1 MRKRAR
7 RKRAR
12 RLEDE
17 KRHEPPGESGVAR
30 SADQRLG
37 AFYSAGPAMTL
48 RAAREEETLS
58 QVGQPGPVAQGEG
71 TREHVTAFNNPGSL
85 RLEGRTDAD
94 FDGGSFRT
102 ERTRVRPASTCEG
115 CTGGDCVHVTGVLVS
130 TYHVTT
136 RVTLPSVADYPD
148 LTPCQR
154 GRVQNAIDTV
164 LAPHEQEHVHAFR
177 GYNGTTRR
185 PFDLTLC
192 RSEFDSAIRSMFEAE
207 EAARR
212 RAAQQASDDL
222 DPFHFDVDLNC
233 ED

>member
-1 MRKRAR
+1 
-7 RKRAR
+7 
-12 RLEDE
+12 
-17 KRHEPPGESGVAR
+17 VAR

-48 RAAREEETLS
+48 QETREDEKQAQIS
-58 QVGQPGPVAQGEG
+58 QPGPVSHGEG
-71 TREHVTAFNNPGSL
+71 TREHVTVFNNPGSL

-102 ERTRVRPASTCEG
+102 ERTRVRSADTCEG
-115 CTGGDCVHVTGVLVS
+115 CTGGDCVHVTGVLVA

-136 RVTLPSVADYPD
+136 SVTLPSVADYPD
-148 LTPCQR
+148 LTPCQQ
-154 GRVQNAIDTV
+154 GRVQDAIDNV
-164 LAPHEQEHVHAFR
+164 LAPHEQNHVAAFR

-192 RSEFDSAIRSMFEAE
+192 RSEFDSAIRAMFEAE
-207 EAARR
+207 EDARR
-212 RAAQQASDDL
+212 QAAQDASDAL
-222 DPFHFDVDLNC
+222 DPFHFDVDLDC

>member
-1 MRKRAR
+1 M
-7 RKRAR
+7 
-12 RLEDE
+12 
-17 KRHEPPGESGVAR
+17 AR

-37 AFYSAGPAMTL
+37 AFYSAGPVMSLQET
-48 RAAREEETLS
+48 REDETQAQIS
-58 QVGQPGPVAQGEG
+58 QPGPVAQGEG
-71 TREHVTAFNNPGSL
+71 TREHVTVFNNPGSL

-115 CTGGDCVHVTGVLVS
+115 CTGGDCVHVTGVLVA

-148 LTPCQR
+148 LTPCQQ
-154 GRVQNAIDTV
+154 GRVQDAIDNV
-164 LAPHEQEHVHAFR
+164 LSPHEQDHVDAFR

-192 RSEFDSAIRSMFEAE
+192 RSEFDSAIRAMFEAE
-207 EAARR
+207 EDARR
-212 RAAQQASDDL
+212 QAAQDASDAL